1 MRDFDSYSA
10 YLHSLV
16 CPPRSHVR
24 IVVPHLIY
32 MILRVSILLFLQEER
47 LSL

>member
-1 MRDFDSYSA
+1 MCDFRSDSA

-16 CPPRSHVR
+16 GPPRSLVR
-24 IVVPHLIY
+24 IVVPHL
-32 MILRVSILLFLQEER
+32 ILRVSILLFLQEER